1 MTKVLDDDLAYEILS
16 VVEEIPEG
24 AKVSSDRF
32 DSCQNGWKM
41 NSQPAKNLIEVPPLP
56 RYNRRWR
63 NENKT
68 PGSIKGKSRRRSYLK
83 INLPIGRFT
92 MSEKKYSKV
101 PVFENGMA
109 QPVFPITDG
118 KTGENYDPSTS
129 NIVRYCVY
137 VESDYDIDGD
147 GKRDLVKAV
156 VQVPRSAVEG
166 NYKAATLYEA
176 RPYAAGV
183 QEDGYDHLKEVA
195 EKEYHPV
202 NFADL
207 DKKVDAHIPQ
217 GCISAMDLSLKA
229 DPADWY
235 YPDKGND
242 NNMVF
247 ENIDIF
253 NYYLARGFAVVLSA
267 GFGTK
272 GSDGFNYV
280 GSDYERDAFKAIVEW
295 LHGDRIG
302 YADREGTIETKAD
315 WSNGKVAMT
324 GRSYAGTMPFA
335 VATTGVEG
343 LETIVPIAGIADWY
357 SQQNMQGA
365 QRYWPKEMLNSFL
378 AYYCS
383 SRYNDETLSEE
394 QLDDM
399 GAFHHEMSLQ
409 QIKGGF
415 DYNPEFWGMG
425 NYRLNADKIKCTA
438 LIVQGLNDENVST
451 KQYEMMY
458 KSFQKAGKNVKAILH
473 QGAHITPTMPNR
485 NYGILIDG
493 RFYDDIV
500 NEWISHYLY
509 GIKNGAENRP
519 AVLVQTNYDQRR
531 WETADSWETAYKMVL
546 RCEEAGTTVIDT
558 DWEKAGVSAENFDD
572 VMGVKS
578 TNMAQRYV
586 TAPFEEAVTIQ
597 GTTCVKLRVALKDGN
612 AENDFDPV
620 NSNDA
625 DTLTMKLGQHELSGR
640 MDDVKLT
647 ILLCDVCDEA
657 FDSIQSV
664 DPQRNTIPVNVV
676 KEGGIINGGEVPPCD
691 EAEFATVHKNYR
703 VITRAFADL
712 CNPEAGYEPET
723 AQNSIELKKGEYHD
737 YHIYL
742 NATRYTVEPGHS
754 LSLVIT
760 TEDPINC
767 LIHKTY
773 SVEIENAS
781 VNAEIPMTAAV
792 ADRVVTRK

>member
-1 MTKVLDDDLAYEILS
+1 
-16 VVEEIPEG
+16 
-24 AKVSSDRF
+24 
-32 DSCQNGWKM
+32 M
-41 NSQPAKNLIEVPPLP
+41 NEKN
-56 RYNRRWR
+56 
-63 NENKT
+63 
-68 PGSIKGKSRRRSYLK
+68 
-83 INLPIGRFT
+83 
-92 MSEKKYSKV
+92 YSKV
-101 PVFENGMA
+101 PVFENGLA
-109 QPVFPITDG
+109 QPVFPLTDG
-118 KTGENYDPSTS
+118 KTGEKYDPATS
-129 NIVRYCVY
+129 SIVRYCVY
-137 VESDYDIDGD
+137 VETDYDVDGD

-183 QEDGYDHLKEVA
+183 QEDGYPHMKEVA

-207 DKKVDAHIPQ
+207 DKKVDAHVPQ

-235 YPDKGND
+235 YPDKGN
-242 NNMVF
+242 NNIMVF
-247 ENIDIF
+247 ENIDTF
-253 NYYLARGFAVVLSA
+253 DYYLVRGFAVVLSA
-267 GFGTK
+267 GFGSK

-302 YADREGTIETKAD
+302 YADREGTVETKAD

-343 LETIVPIAGIADWY
+343 LKTIVPVAGIADWY
-357 SQQNMQGA
+357 TQQNMQGA

-378 AYYCS
+378 AYFCS
-383 SRYNDETLSEE
+383 SRYNDETLSEK
-394 QLDDM
+394 QLDDIA
-399 GAFHHEMSLQ
+399 AFHHELSLQ
-409 QIKGGF
+409 QLKCGF
-415 DYNPEFWGMG
+415 DYDPEFWGAG
-425 NYRLNADKIKCTA
+425 NYRLHADQIKCSA
-438 LIVQGLNDENVST
+438 LIVHGFNDENVST
-451 KQYEMMY
+451 KQFEMMHTA
-458 KSFQKAGKNVKAILH
+458 FEQAGQTVKLILH
-473 QGAHITPTMPNR
+473 QGPHITPTMANK

-493 RFYDDIV
+493 KFYDDIV

-509 GIKNGAENRP
+509 GVENGAEKMP
-519 AVLVQTNYDQRR
+519 EVLVQTNYDQKKWEVESA
-531 WETADSWETAYKMVL
+531 WETEYTMKLTSK
-546 RCEEAGTTVIDT
+546 EESKTVIDT

-572 VMGVKS
+572 VMALKS

-586 TAPFEEAVTIQ
+586 TDPFEKAVTVQ
-597 GTTCVKLRVALKDGN
+597 GTVCLNLKAALKDGN
-612 AENDFDPV
+612 IETDFDPENRYDV
-620 NSNDA
+620 
-625 DTLTMKLGQHELSGR
+625 DTLTMQLGNSKVSGK
-640 MDDVKLT
+640 MDDVE
-647 ILLCDVCDEA
+647 IAVLLCDVCDEE
-657 FDSIQSV
+657 FDSIQTV
-664 DPQRNTIPVNVV
+664 DPERNIVPVTTV
-676 KEGGIINGGEVPPCD
+676 KEGGIINGGDLPAFD
-691 EAEFATVHKNYR
+691 EAEFNTVHKKYR

-712 CNPEAGYEPET
+712 CNPEAGYAPET

-754 LSLVIT
+754 LALVIT

-781 VNAEIPMTAAV
+781 VKAEVPMTAAV
-792 ADRVVTRK
+792 EDRVMTRK

>member
-68 PGSIKGKSRRRSYLK
+68 PGNIKGKSRRRSYLK

-295 LHGDRIG
+295 LHGERIG

-509 GIKNGAENRP
+509 GIENGAENRP

-531 WETADSWETAYKMVL
+531 WETADSWETAYKMML

-597 GTTCVKLRVALKDGN
+597 GTTCVKLRAALKDGN

-792 ADRVVTRK
+792 ADCVVTRK

>member
-1 MTKVLDDDLAYEILS
+1 
-16 VVEEIPEG
+16 
-24 AKVSSDRF
+24 
-32 DSCQNGWKM
+32 
-41 NSQPAKNLIEVPPLP
+41 
-56 RYNRRWR
+56 
-63 NENKT
+63 
-68 PGSIKGKSRRRSYLK
+68 
-83 INLPIGRFT
+83 
-92 MSEKKYSKV
+92 
-101 PVFENGMA
+101 
-109 QPVFPITDG
+109 
-118 KTGENYDPSTS
+118 
-129 NIVRYCVY
+129 
-137 VESDYDIDGD
+137 
-147 GKRDLVKAV
+147 
-156 VQVPRSAVEG
+156 
-166 NYKAATLYEA
+166 
-176 RPYAAGV
+176 
-183 QEDGYDHLKEVA
+183 
-195 EKEYHPV
+195 
-202 NFADL
+202 
-207 DKKVDAHIPQ
+207 
-217 GCISAMDLSLKA
+217 
-229 DPADWY
+229 
-235 YPDKGND
+235 
-242 NNMVF
+242 
-247 ENIDIF
+247 
-253 NYYLARGFAVVLSA
+253 
-267 GFGTK
+267 
-272 GSDGFNYV
+272 
-280 GSDYERDAFKAIVEW
+280 
-295 LHGDRIG
+295 
-302 YADREGTIETKAD
+302 
-315 WSNGKVAMT
+315 MT

-415 DYNPEFWGMG
+415 DYTPEFWGMG

-509 GIKNGAENRP
+509 GIENGAENRP

-531 WETADSWETAYKMVL
+531 WETADSWETAYKMML

>member
-1 MTKVLDDDLAYEILS
+1 MQKFRHIPPGRAKHHEPLHFVFEACGAQVVAARLAQHGVDQTGCAGFFEGTGQLDGFVHRSGHRL
-16 VVEEIPEG
+16 PEG
-24 AKVSSDRF
+24 
-32 DSCQNGWKM
+32 M
-41 NSQPAKNLIEVPPLP
+41 
-56 RYNRRWR
+56 
-63 NENKT
+63 
-68 PGSIKGKSRRRSYLK
+68 
-83 INLPIGRFT
+83 
-92 MSEKKYSKV
+92 
-101 PVFENGMA
+101 
-109 QPVFPITDG
+109 
-118 KTGENYDPSTS
+118 
-129 NIVRYCVY
+129 
-137 VESDYDIDGD
+137 
-147 GKRDLVKAV
+147 
-156 VQVPRSAVEG
+156 
-166 NYKAATLYEA
+166 
-176 RPYAAGV
+176 
-183 QEDGYDHLKEVA
+183 
-195 EKEYHPV
+195 
-202 NFADL
+202 
-207 DKKVDAHIPQ
+207 
-217 GCISAMDLSLKA
+217 ISAMDLALKA

-235 YPDKGND
+235 YPDKGN
-242 NNMVF
+242 NNVMVF
-247 ENIDIF
+247 ENIDTF
-253 NYYLARGFAVVLSA
+253 DYYLVRGFAVVLSA
-267 GFGTK
+267 GFGSK

-302 YADREGTIETKAD
+302 YADREGTVETKAD

-378 AYYCS
+378 AYFCS
-383 SRYNDETLSEE
+383 SRYNDETLTEK
-394 QLDDM
+394 QRDDM

-425 NYRLNADKIKCTA
+425 NYRLHADRIKCSA

-473 QGAHITPTMPNR
+473 QGAHITPTMPKR
-485 NYGILIDG
+485 YGILVDG
-493 RFYDDIV
+493 KFYDDII

-509 GIKNGAENRP
+509 GVENGAENRP
-519 AVLVQTNYDQRR
+519 AILVQMNYDQRK
-531 WETADSWETAYKMVL
+531 WETADSWETAYKMNL
-546 RCEEAGTTVIDT
+546 TCEEQGTTVIDT
-558 DWEKAGVSAENFDD
+558 DWEAAGVSAENFDD
-572 VMGVKS
+572 VMGVRS
-578 TNMAQRYV
+578 SNMAQRYV
-586 TAPFEEAVTIQ
+586 TDPFKEAVTLQ
-597 GTTCVKLRVALKDGN
+597 GTTCVRLRAALKDGD
-612 AENDFDPV
+612 AEADFNPV

-625 DTLTMKLGQHELSGR
+625 DTLTMKLGMHEMSGR

-647 ILLCDVCDEA
+647 LLLCDVCDEE

-676 KEGGIINGGEVPPCD
+676 KEGGIISGGEVPAWN
-691 EAEFATVHKNYR
+691 EAEFATVHKKYR

-723 AQNSIELKKGEYHD
+723 AQNSIELKNGEYHD

-754 LSLVIT
+754 LALVIT

-781 VNAEIPMTAAV
+781 VKAEVPMTAAV
-792 ADRVVTRK
+792 EDRVMTRK

>member
-1 MTKVLDDDLAYEILS
+1 M
-16 VVEEIPEG
+16 
-24 AKVSSDRF
+24 
-32 DSCQNGWKM
+32 M
-41 NSQPAKNLIEVPPLP
+41 NE
-56 RYNRRWR
+56 R
-63 NENKT
+63 N
-68 PGSIKGKSRRRSYLK
+68 
-83 INLPIGRFT
+83 
-92 MSEKKYSKV
+92 YSKV

-109 QPVFPITDG
+109 QPVFPFTDG
-118 KTGENYDPSTS
+118 KTGADYNPETS
-129 NIVRYCVY
+129 SIVRYAVY
-137 VESDYDIDGD
+137 VESDYDMDGD

-166 NYKAATLYEA
+166 NYKAATLFEA
-176 RPYAAGV
+176 RPYCAGV
-183 QEDGYDHLKEVA
+183 NEDGYPHMKEVA

-207 DKKVDAHIPQ
+207 DKKVDAHVPQ

-235 YPDKGND
+235 YPDKGN
-242 NNMVF
+242 NNIMAF
-247 ENIDIF
+247 ENIDTF
-253 NYYLARGFAVVLSA
+253 DYYLVRGFAVVLSA
-267 GFGTK
+267 GFGSK

-302 YADREGTIETKAD
+302 YADREGTVETKAD

-378 AYYCS
+378 AYFCS
-383 SRYNDETLSEE
+383 SRYNDETLTEKQRE
-394 QLDDM
+394 DM
-399 GAFHHEMSLQ
+399 AAFHHEMSLQ

-425 NYRLNADKIKCTA
+425 NYRLHADRIKCSA

-473 QGAHITPTMPNR
+473 QGAHITPTMPKR
-485 NYGILIDG
+485 YGILVDG
-493 RFYDDIV
+493 KFYDDII

-509 GIKNGAENRP
+509 GVENGAENRP
-519 AVLVQTNYDQRR
+519 AILVQMNYDQRK
-531 WETADSWETAYKMVL
+531 WETADSWETAYKMNL
-546 RCEEAGTTVIDT
+546 TCEEQGTTVIDT
-558 DWEKAGVSAENFDD
+558 DWEAAGVSAENFDD
-572 VMGVKS
+572 VMGVRS
-578 TNMAQRYV
+578 SNMAQRYV
-586 TAPFEEAVTIQ
+586 TDPFKEAVTLQ
-597 GTTCVKLRVALKDGN
+597 GTTCVRLRAALKDGD
-612 AENDFDPV
+612 AEADFNPV

-625 DTLTMKLGQHELSGR
+625 DTLTMKLGMHEMSGR

-647 ILLCDVCDEA
+647 LLLCDVCDEE

-676 KEGGIINGGEVPPCD
+676 KEGGIISGGEVPAWN
-691 EAEFATVHKNYR
+691 EAEFATVHKKYR

-754 LSLVIT
+754 LALVIT

-781 VNAEIPMTAAV
+781 VTAEVPMTEAV
-792 ADRVVTRK
+792 ENRVMTRK

>member
-1 MTKVLDDDLAYEILS
+1 M
-16 VVEEIPEG
+16 EE
-24 AKVSSDRF
+24 
-32 DSCQNGWKM
+32 
-41 NSQPAKNLIEVPPLP
+41 KN
-56 RYNRRWR
+56 
-63 NENKT
+63 
-68 PGSIKGKSRRRSYLK
+68 
-83 INLPIGRFT
+83 
-92 MSEKKYSKV
+92 YSKV
-101 PVFENGMA
+101 PVFENGLA
-109 QPVFPITDG
+109 QPVFKFTDG
-118 KTGENYDPSTS
+118 KTGENYDPATS
-129 NIVRYCVY
+129 SIVRYCVY
-137 VESDYDIDGD
+137 VESDYDMDGD
-147 GKRDLVKAV
+147 GKRDLVKAFI
-156 VQVPRSAVEG
+156 QVPRSAVEG
-166 NYKAATLYEA
+166 SYKAATLYEA
-176 RPYAAGV
+176 RPYCAGV
-183 QEDGYDHLKEVA
+183 QADGYDHMKEV
-195 EKEYHPV
+195 ESKEYRKFD
-202 NFADL
+202 FADL
-207 DKKVDAHIPQ
+207 DKEVPARIPE
-217 GCISAMDLSLKA
+217 GTINAMDLALKA

-235 YPDKGND
+235 YPDKGNNNSMVYENLD
-242 NNMVF
+242 N
-247 ENIDIF
+247 F
-253 NYYLARGFAVVLSA
+253 NYYLVRGFAVVVSA
-267 GFGTK
+267 GFGAL

-280 GSDYERDAFKAIVEW
+280 GSEYERDAFKFVVEW
-295 LHGDRIG
+295 LHGDRVA
-302 YADREGTIETKAD
+302 YADREGKIQTKAD
-315 WSNGKVAMT
+315 WSNGNVAMT

-343 LETIVPIAGIADWY
+343 LETIVPIEGIADWY

-378 AYYCS
+378 AYFCS
-383 SRYNDETLSEE
+383 SRYNDETLTEK
-394 QLDDM
+394 QRDDM

-425 NYRLNADKIKCTA
+425 NYRLHADRIKCSA

-473 QGAHITPTMPNR
+473 QGAHITPTMPKR
-485 NYGILIDG
+485 YGILVDG
-493 RFYDDIV
+493 KFYDDII

-509 GIKNGAENRP
+509 GVENGAENRP
-519 AVLVQTNYDQRR
+519 AILVQMNYDQRK
-531 WETADSWETAYKMVL
+531 WETADSWETAYKMNL
-546 RCEEAGTTVIDT
+546 TCEEQGTTVIDT
-558 DWEKAGVSAENFDD
+558 DWEAAGVSAENFDD
-572 VMGVKS
+572 VMGVRS
-578 TNMAQRYV
+578 SNMAQRYV
-586 TAPFEEAVTIQ
+586 TDPFKEAVTLQ
-597 GTTCVKLRVALKDGN
+597 GTTCVRLRAALKDGD
-612 AENDFDPV
+612 AEADFNPV

-625 DTLTMKLGQHELSGR
+625 DTLTMKLGMHEMSGR

-647 ILLCDVCDEA
+647 LLLCDVCDEE

-676 KEGGIINGGEVPPCD
+676 KEGGIISGGEVPAWN
-691 EAEFATVHKNYR
+691 EAEFATVHKKYR

-754 LSLVIT
+754 LALVIT

-781 VNAEIPMTAAV
+781 VKAEVPMTAAV
-792 ADRVVTRK
+792 EDRVMTRK

>member
-1 MTKVLDDDLAYEILS
+1 MV
-16 VVEEIPEG
+16 
-24 AKVSSDRF
+24 
-32 DSCQNGWKM
+32 CH
-41 NSQPAKNLIEVPPLP
+41 LI
-56 RYNRRWR
+56 
-63 NENKT
+63 
-68 PGSIKGKSRRRSYLK
+68 
-83 INLPIGRFT
+83 
-92 MSEKKYSKV
+92 
-101 PVFENGMA
+101 
-109 QPVFPITDG
+109 DG
-118 KTGENYDPSTS
+118 KTGEKYDPATS
-129 NIVRYCVY
+129 SIVRYCVY
-137 VESDYDIDGD
+137 VETDYDVDGD

-183 QEDGYDHLKEVA
+183 QEDGYPHMKEVA
-195 EKEYHPV
+195 EKEYCYFD
-202 NFADL
+202 FADL
-207 DKKVDAHIPQ
+207 EREVPARVPT
-217 GCISAMDLSLKA
+217 GSISAMELALQA
-229 DPADWY
+229 DPSDWY
-235 YPDKGND
+235 YPDKGN
-242 NNMVF
+242 NNIMAF
-247 ENIDIF
+247 ENIDTF
-253 NYYLARGFAVVLSA
+253 DYYLVRGFAVVLSA
-267 GFGTK
+267 GFGSK

-302 YADREGTIETKAD
+302 YADREGTVETKAD

-378 AYYCS
+378 AYFCS
-383 SRYNDETLSEE
+383 RRYNDETLTEKQRE
-394 QLDDM
+394 DM
-399 GAFHHEMSLQ
+399 AAFHHEMSLQ

-425 NYRLNADKIKCTA
+425 NYRLHADRIKCSA

-473 QGAHITPTMPNR
+473 QGAHITPTMPKR
-485 NYGILIDG
+485 YGILVDG
-493 RFYDDIV
+493 KFYDDII

-509 GIKNGAENRP
+509 GVENGAENRP
-519 AVLVQTNYDQRR
+519 AILVQMNYDQRK
-531 WETADSWETAYKMVL
+531 WETADSWETAYKMNL
-546 RCEEAGTTVIDT
+546 TCEEQGTTVIDT
-558 DWEKAGVSAENFDD
+558 DWEAAGVSAENFDD
-572 VMGVKS
+572 VMGVRS
-578 TNMAQRYV
+578 SNMAQRYV
-586 TAPFEEAVTIQ
+586 TDPFKEAVTLQ
-597 GTTCVKLRVALKDGN
+597 GTTCVRLRAALKDGD
-612 AENDFDPV
+612 AEADFNPV

-625 DTLTMKLGQHELSGR
+625 DTLTMKLGMHEMSGR

-647 ILLCDVCDEA
+647 LLLCDVCDEE

-676 KEGGIINGGEVPPCD
+676 KEGGIISGGEVPAWN
-691 EAEFATVHKNYR
+691 EAEFATVHKKYR

-754 LSLVIT
+754 LALVIT

-781 VNAEIPMTAAV
+781 VTAEVPMTEAV
-792 ADRVVTRK
+792 ENRVMTRK